1 MKPRTLTRSP
11 SANSV
16 ENRPAKP
23 KPKHPGLTEP
33 KAVAPKRWSE
43 RAGERFGRLV
53 VVRPVKRLKGSLK
66 IECICD
72 CGKVVRPRSC
82 NLGKNTNSCGCLF
95 RETRQGARKHGHKS
109 GGKVSKI
116 YRAWQSMKTRCYG
129 HQKINHRYIQN
140 NIRVCE
146 EWLVGTNS
154 LSGFECFAKAVGEP
168 PTKNHTIERI
178 DNLGDYEPK
187 NVIWATRLV
196 QGNNAKL
203 SHEEGG
209 KEQR

>member
-1 MKPRTLTRSP
+1 
-11 SANSV
+11 
-16 ENRPAKP
+16 
-23 KPKHPGLTEP
+23 
-33 KAVAPKRWSE
+33 
-43 RAGERFGRLV
+43 
-53 VVRPVKRLKGSLK
+53 
-66 IECICD
+66 
-72 CGKVVRPRSC
+72 
-82 NLGKNTNSCGCLF
+82 
-95 RETRQGARKHGHKS
+95 
-109 GGKVSKI
+109 
-116 YRAWQSMKTRCYG
+116 MKTRCYG